1 MAYTT
6 DSLQFLERATE
17 TLRAAAH
24 PIRLSLI
31 GLLAEEGPQTVK
43 HIHETLDI
51 QQPVETPDD
60 IIDKA
65 RLWFYGDE
73 KDDRT
78 YYSLLLHFDFLVI
91 FLLHYLHYLLIGK
104 HSLLCT

>member
-24 PIRLSLI
+24 PIRLSII

-43 HIHETLDI
+43 HIHESLDI
-51 QQPVETPDD
+51 QQPVASHHLR
-60 IIDKA
+60 IMKDKGIVDVERDGQNSRYQLRDKRYA
-65 RLWFYGDE
+65 G
-73 KDDRT
+73 
-78 YYSLLLHFDFLVI
+78 LLEIMRD
-91 FLLHYLHYLLIGK
+91 LI
-104 HSLLCT
+104 

>member
-24 PIRLSLI
+24 PIRLSII

-43 HIHETLDI
+43 HIHESLDI
-51 QQPVETPDD
+51 QQPVASHHLRIMKDKGIVDVERDGQNSRYGLRDKRYAGLLD
-60 IIDKA
+60 IMRD
-65 RLWFYGDE
+65 
-73 KDDRT
+73 
-78 YYSLLLHFDFLVI
+78 
-91 FLLHYLHYLLIGK
+91 LI
-104 HSLLCT
+104 